1 MVHTYTA
8 NQHYYYFCIGI
19 VRPASVVGV
28 LTGPERVAPV
38 MEAVLAQISL
48 NAELFHTFMDVLRR
62 ENAVLAN
69 VIQQSY
75 G

>member
-1 MVHTYTA
+1 M
-8 NQHYYYFCIGI
+8 
-19 VRPASVVGV
+19 VGV

-48 NAELFHTFMDVLRR
+48 NAELFHTFMDILRR
-62 ENAVLAN
+62 ENAVLAD

>member
-1 MVHTYTA
+1 MQADILVYSA
-8 NQHYYYFCIGI
+8 IFFVGI
-19 VRPASVVGV
+19 VGAASVVGV

-38 MEAVLAQISL
+38 MEAVLAQIKVK
-48 NAELFHTFMDVLRR
+48 AELFHTFMDVLRR
-62 ENAVLAN
+62 ENDVLAD

>member
-1 MVHTYTA
+1 MLIIFV
-8 NQHYYYFCIGI
+8 GI
-19 VRPASVVGV
+19 VGAASVVGL

-48 NAELFHTFMDVLRR
+48 NTELFCTFMDVLRR
-62 ENAVLAN
+62 ENAVLAD

>member
-1 MVHTYTA
+1 MRHA
-8 NQHYYYFCIGI
+8 GNFCIGI
-19 VRPASVVGV
+19 VGPASVVGV

-38 MEAVLAQISL
+38 MEAVLAQIEVK
-48 NAELFHTFMDVLRR
+48 AELFHTFMDVLRR
-62 ENAVLAN
+62 ENNVLAD